1 MKQLLLHALKLHLT
15 VMQKPT
21 EALCSFSLKFIDIL
35 TDTDDNRIKEES
47 RRLLIMVSK
56 NIVDSIIETI
66 DKIEETEV
74 SKTSVLSPA
83 IVNIRT
89 SLKNS
94 KSEFLSINSD
104 TDYTTKYSMLVAEIG
119 KSMKVF
125 GFCGLVKDMA
135 IINVNG
141 EKLC

>member
-1 MKQLLLHALKLHLT
+1 MKALLLHALKLHLT
-15 VMQKPT
+15 VMRKPT

-35 TDTDDNRIKEES
+35 TDTEDNRIREES
-47 RRLLIMVSK
+47 RRLLIMVSI

-74 SKTSVLSPA
+74 SKTSVLSPT
-83 IVNIRT
+83 IINIRT
-89 SLKNS
+89 SLKKS
-94 KSEFLSINSD
+94 KNEFLFLDSN
-104 TDYTTKYSMLVAEIG
+104 TDYAAKYSMLVAEIG
-119 KSMKVF
+119 KSLKVF
-125 GFCGLVKDMA
+125 GSCGLVKDMA